1 MNLRTIIFG
10 CIAASVAVTGGI
22 INKLQNTTTESSYIP
37 RSVKKEMDKGFAGYA
52 EYIHSIRANQI
63 TGEIDMDAYN
73 KAKSEVL
80 ALSKMNSNNKALNM
94 VWEQKGPDNVGGRTR
109 AVLVD
114 NSNSNIV
121 YAGSIAGGLF
131 VSTDGAGTWTS
142 VGDMADNLAISCIT
156 QTASGRI
163 FFGTGSSFES
173 INGTSRGTPGFVGN
187 GVYEYVPSSGAVLP
201 VLVNSGTVPNNS
213 TSSALSVINAIA
225 AKGERLYVGTKNG
238 MLYADP
244 TSGTYP
250 TTTAGWTNPI
260 YIIFPTLKQ
269 TGTVHDI
276 DIAPNGSMVV
286 SFNNK
291 IYHSFSDADNS
302 FTQTDFL
309 GNKRISAAIA
319 PSDPN
324 YIYVLVVD
332 NNDELEGLYI
342 SRTFDG
348 SNAPVFE
355 KVIPGTSKSID
366 PFLQNGGTGNGQG
379 FYDACIAVDPANRKR
394 CIVGGVQLYE
404 FNLIEGSNPLGGN
417 WVKTAHLNEG
427 LGAPYY
433 MHADKHTIFWKD
445 ANTVYVGN
453 DGGVYKSTDG
463 GNSWAEKNLGY
474 NVTTFFSVAHNE
486 LGFILGGAQD
496 NGCQLVLDMPYV
508 GGAPLNGIEIT
519 GGDGFDVDITSL
531 ADGLTFTTSQYGKV
545 FRSQLGGG
553 GATSLLVNDV
563 SSLASCGDNSCSDFN
578 TTIKYWESLNDPLT
592 LDAVKV
598 SFTKSD
604 TLLAGEICEYNSMS
618 NGAKLIYKPSTTMF
632 VDTTDTLVL
641 PDYIQHKL
649 AFGGISGSVYMTR
662 QAANLG
668 AFTIDWI
675 EIAGSGSTPNNFSG
689 RAIEMEF
696 SPDGNSLFV
705 ANSSGSLYRIDNLAA
720 GGHAPIDSLYM
731 YNDSVRLDI
740 SSGSNVT
747 TCTLLNTFSGRA
759 ITGIAIDPNNAN
771 NMIITL
777 GNYGNTTYIYKSTN
791 AMGAGTFTSIQ
802 GPPAP
807 GVGYL
812 PRMPIYDAEIDFTDN
827 DKVLI
832 GTEWGIWAT
841 ENAFSG
847 GTVLWE
853 EENNGLGH
861 FPVFALRQ
869 ETAYNLVH
877 PTKGDILSGKFYVG
891 THGRGFYT
899 SSTLVTGVNQ
909 YDELT
914 DKDKFVSNLNIY
926 PNPLNNIGNVSF
938 NLKNGAETV
947 ANIYSL
953 TGKLVK
959 TIDFGYLAKGEHNE
973 VFDASNFS
981 IGSYIVSIESGNN
994 RSVAKFIVTR

>member
-332 NNDELEGLYI
+332 NND
-342 SRTFDG
+342 
-348 SNAPVFE
+348 
-355 KVIPGTSKSID
+355 
-366 PFLQNGGTGNGQG
+366 
-379 FYDACIAVDPANRKR
+379 
-394 CIVGGVQLYE
+394 
-404 FNLIEGSNPLGGN
+404 
-417 WVKTAHLNEG
+417 
-427 LGAPYY
+427 
-433 MHADKHTIFWKD
+433 
-445 ANTVYVGN
+445 
-453 DGGVYKSTDG
+453 
-463 GNSWAEKNLGY
+463 
-474 NVTTFFSVAHNE
+474 
-486 LGFILGGAQD
+486 
-496 NGCQLVLDMPYV
+496 
-508 GGAPLNGIEIT
+508 
-519 GGDGFDVDITSL
+519 
-531 ADGLTFTTSQYGKV
+531 
-545 FRSQLGGG
+545 
-553 GATSLLVNDV
+553 
-563 SSLASCGDNSCSDFN
+563 
-578 TTIKYWESLNDPLT
+578 
-592 LDAVKV
+592 
-598 SFTKSD
+598 
-604 TLLAGEICEYNSMS
+604 
-618 NGAKLIYKPSTTMF
+618 
-632 VDTTDTLVL
+632 
-641 PDYIQHKL
+641 
-649 AFGGISGSVYMTR
+649 
-662 QAANLG
+662 
-668 AFTIDWI
+668 
-675 EIAGSGSTPNNFSG
+675 
-689 RAIEMEF
+689 
-696 SPDGNSLFV
+696 
-705 ANSSGSLYRIDNLAA
+705 
-720 GGHAPIDSLYM
+720 
-731 YNDSVRLDI
+731 
-740 SSGSNVT
+740 
-747 TCTLLNTFSGRA
+747 
-759 ITGIAIDPNNAN
+759 
-771 NMIITL
+771 
-777 GNYGNTTYIYKSTN
+777 
-791 AMGAGTFTSIQ
+791 
-802 GPPAP
+802 
-807 GVGYL
+807 
-812 PRMPIYDAEIDFTDN
+812 
-827 DKVLI
+827 
-832 GTEWGIWAT
+832 
-841 ENAFSG
+841 
-847 GTVLWE
+847 
-853 EENNGLGH
+853 
-861 FPVFALRQ
+861 
-869 ETAYNLVH
+869 
-877 PTKGDILSGKFYVG
+877 
-891 THGRGFYT
+891 
-899 SSTLVTGVNQ
+899 
-909 YDELT
+909 
-914 DKDKFVSNLNIY
+914 
-926 PNPLNNIGNVSF
+926 
-938 NLKNGAETV
+938 
-947 ANIYSL
+947 
-953 TGKLVK
+953 
-959 TIDFGYLAKGEHNE
+959 
-973 VFDASNFS
+973 
-981 IGSYIVSIESGNN
+981 
-994 RSVAKFIVTR
+994 